1 MGHLE
6 IGATMNIGSI
16 PFETMKKLVIDVHK
30 KEGIITMSWHPNS
43 PKTNGDSWDN
53 TAAVRYIIGNV
64 FTKKKKNRLYGYE
77 GLQVLSN
84 N

>member
-1 MGHLE
+1 
-6 IGATMNIGSI
+6 MNIGSI

>member
-1 MGHLE
+1 
-6 IGATMNIGSI
+6 MNIGSI

-53 TAAVRYIIGNV
+53 TAAVRDIIGNV
-64 FTKKKKNRLYGYE
+64 FTKKKNRLYGYE

>member
-1 MGHLE
+1 
-6 IGATMNIGSI
+6 MNIGSI

-53 TAAVRYIIGNV
+53 TAAVRDIIGNV
-64 FTKKKKNRLYGYE
+64 FTKKNRLYGYE
-77 GLQVLSN
+77 GLKVLSN

>member
-1 MGHLE
+1 
-6 IGATMNIGSI
+6 MNIGSI

-53 TAAVRYIIGNV
+53 TAAVRDIIGNV
-64 FTKKKKNRLYGYE
+64 FTKKKIDYMVMKGCRYYQIIEL
-77 GLQVLSN
+77 
-84 N
+84 